1 MKKTLFGSLVML
13 VVLMMP
19 MLTSCG
25 GDDGDSSGSVNYTS
39 DEIVELLTG
48 KWEVYGHVKMTSSN
62 TDIIENIDGDY
73 TGTIEFLDTKK
84 VKVNSSV
91 IQEIKQ
97 TDTDGSKYTVKI
109 TLRDFISDY
118 YKYSIIRKN
127 GAAYI
132 SFGTGDENRPNHYKI
147 VSLTKNSFKL
157 IRDETR
163 QLGDNQE
170 NPYTV
175 NQGTPYTVH
184 YEITIISQ

>member
-25 GDDGDSSGSVNYTS
+25 DDGDSSESVNYTS

-48 KWEVYGHVKMTSSN
+48 KWEVYGHVKITSSN

-84 VKVNSSV
+84 VKVNSPV

-97 TDTDGSKYTVKI
+97 TDTDGSKYTVKL

-127 GAAYI
+127 GASYI

-157 IRDETR
+157 IRDDTW
-163 QLGDNQE
+163 QMGDNQKKSL
-170 NPYTV
+170 YCTF
-175 NQGTPYTVH
+175 
-184 YEITIISQ
+184 

>member
-1 MKKTLFGSLVML
+1 MKKVSLWSILML
-13 VVLMMP
+13 VVLTLP
-19 MLTSCG
+19 LLTSCG

-48 KWEVYGHVKMTSSN
+48 KWEVYGHVKTTSSN
-62 TDIIENIDGDY
+62 TDVIENIDGDY

-84 VKVNSSV
+84 VKVNSPV

-97 TDTDGSKYTVKI
+97 TDPDGSKHTYKI

-132 SFGTGDENRPNHYKI
+132 SFGTGDEKWPNHYKI

-157 IRDETR
+157 IRDDTW
-163 QLGDNQE
+163 QMGDNQK

-175 NQGTPYTVH
+175 H
-184 YEITIISQ
+184 FEITIISQ

>member
-1 MKKTLFGSLVML
+1 MNITIDRE
-13 VVLMMP
+13 VLLENLNIISRGLPVKSPMP
-19 MLTSCG
+19 
-25 GDDGDSSGSVNYTS
+25 
-39 DEIVELLTG
+39 ILTG
-48 KWEVYGHVKMTSSN
+48 IKLEATDNDLYMTSSN

-157 IRDETR
+157 IRDDTW
-163 QLGDNQE
+163 QMGDNQK
-170 NPYTV
+170 NPYTA
-175 NQGTPYTVH
+175 H
-184 YEITIISQ
+184 FEITIISQ